1 MFGPRVRIKICGLT
15 RVDEA
20 LACLNAGADWIGLN
34 FHPGSSRF
42 IDRIQAREIVAAV
55 ADPSRVVGLFVDR
68 PPGVVEECAGDLGIR
83 IVQLHGHEPPEDLL
97 RLSHLQ
103 IVRAYRLGRVGDI
116 REMVDDLARAGLLGR
131 SPDAVLVEAAVPG
144 QPGERERPW
153 PTISWTGFPPAP
165 ADPCGGA
172 LPRERRRPD
181 RAGSALD
188 GRRRQRRRVEP
199 GAEAPGQGRRV
210 HPCCEIGCR

>member
-144 QPGERERPW
+144 QIGGTGTPLADDLLDRLPPCPG
-153 PTISWTGFPPAP
+153 
-165 ADPCGGA
+165 
-172 LPRERRRPD
+172 
-181 RAGSALD
+181 
-188 GRRRQRRRVEP
+188 
-199 GAEAPGQGRRV
+199 
-210 HPCCEIGCR
+210 